1 MGKKRAIHDCVIS
14 ASHTRN
20 QPTSER
26 GAALLAALCFAMVMA
41 VALASY
47 ITVCYRSLQLST
59 RNLNS
64 THGAELAELGMEEA
78 LWTLNKN
85 DWSNGWTFTGTTA
98 TKTLTGFTYDNGA
111 TGAVRLT
118 VTNYGSTTHTLTAIG
133 TITLADGTTQSRTL
147 TSTSTPAPLFVNA
160 VAGTTGLVK
169 FTTAGTSSNIDSY
182 DRSLGLYSAQTP
194 TYSAILS
201 SGSTSTAAS
210 TVQLTNAQVNGY
222 VATLSTGPSYS
233 TSAKLVGSAA
243 QPAVANRAPTNAWV
257 DLTRMTSS
265 PYQPIFGIKT
275 PTGTGTTLNNPS
287 LNSTT
292 TLGTAGATTP
302 SIYYCSGLDLTGNTQ
317 LIIDGPVQ
325 LVMTGTAAFYV
336 GLHYAPNTAGIQ
348 ITTNGSLEVFSGGDI
363 AIYGNG
369 ISNLNK
375 DAKKCVI
382 YGSNALTVP
391 DMNTTQAFHGVIY
404 TPSGDFQV
412 WSNNAIYGAIVA
424 RNVTFS
430 GAAPVVHY
438 DLSLR
443 SVVLPGIDTPFAV
456 SSVRDTTNP

>member
-1 MGKKRAIHDCVIS
+1 MRAREPLVPAGLALAEAAFRELSPALILDSPARDGHPVAAGDSLLHVSGPARAILS
-14 ASHTRN
+14 A
-20 QPTSER
+20 ER
-26 GAALLAALCFAMVMA
+26 
-41 VALASY
+41 VALNF
-47 ITVCYRSLQLST
+47 VQRLS
-59 RNLNS
+59 
-64 THGAELAELGMEEA
+64 GIA
-78 LWTLNKN
+78 
-85 DWSNGWTFTGTTA
+85 
-98 TKTLTGFTYDNGA
+98 
-111 TGAVRLT
+111 
-118 VTNYGSTTHTLTAIG
+118 TLTA
-133 TITLADGTTQSRTL
+133 Q
-147 TSTSTPAPLFVNA
+147 FVNA

-233 TSAKLVGSAA
+233 TSARLVGSAS

-257 DLTRMTSS
+257 DLTRMTSN

-275 PTGTGTTLNNPS
+275 PTGTGTTLSNPD

-292 TLGTAGATTP
+292 TIGTAGATTP
-302 SIYYCSGLDLTGNTQ
+302 SIYYCSGLNLTGSTQ
-317 LIIDGPVQ
+317 IIVDGPVQ
-325 LVMTGTAAFYV
+325 LVMTGTAAFYI
-336 GLHYAPNTAGIQ
+336 GLYGGTPSIQ
-348 ITTNGSLEVFSGGDI
+348 ITTNGSLEVFTAGDI

-369 ISNLNK
+369 INNLNK
-375 DAKKCVI
+375 DAKKCAI

-391 DMNTTQAFHGVIY
+391 DMNTTQAFWGVIY
-404 TPSGDFQV
+404 TPYGDFQV

-430 GAAPVVHY
+430 GSAPVVHY
-438 DLSLR
+438 DLNLR
-443 SVVLPGIDTPFAV
+443 TVVFPGIDTPYAV
-456 SSVRDTTNP
+456 SSVRDITNP